1 MSYVSRHNHVNST
14 PPDRLAEGVAAL
26 LLLLLLLLRAARADR
41 SAASGP
47 HTMHHLLLLSA
58 SGFLVPTERRIGLKD
73 IASEAQAIAGVRG
86 VAALCSRWG
95 EAEFRLLKT
104 PPMEFSA
111 RRLDS
116 GVALQFYSKQGQ
128 GQALAPDGSLEL
140 TLQPKGGSG
149 NDADVVV
156 CCKGRAADASARGRQ
171 LDLCYR
177 LLLDDARAGV
187 LGGQVALG
195 LHPPTADV
203 ARLRKKIAAACL
215 YNKEGQYGRF

>member
-1 MSYVSRHNHVNST
+1 
-14 PPDRLAEGVAAL
+14 
-26 LLLLLLLLRAARADR
+26 
-41 SAASGP
+41 
-47 HTMHHLLLLSA
+47 MHHLLLLSA

-73 IASEAQAIAGVRG
+73 IASEAQVIAGVRG